1 MKYKALIFGSI
12 GTLIESSNIQRN
24 SFNEAFKEAGLD
36 WYWDEQDYKILLKKS
51 GGTKRVED
59 FAEKNNV
66 NVNASQIRNRKTEIF
81 SSYIIQNKQ
90 KLRKSVDEII
100 KYTKDNNIKL
110 AFSTSTTLNNVDAV
124 FESLS
129 GQISKEEFEFIGN
142 KSFVKNEKPHP
153 EIYKVTLDKLNLQ
166 PEDCLAIEDT
176 EESSNS
182 AVSAGIKCIGFPGQT
197 LHPPPP
203 FQRSLWLDRSE
214 SSVPESSLP
223 SANVPFGV
231 LRKGRQ
237 KAGES
242 TVAGEEICYC

>member
-36 WYWDEQDYKILLKKS
+36 WYWDEQDYRNLLKKS
-51 GGTKRVED
+51 GCTKRVED
-59 FAEKNNV
+59 FAEKNNT

-90 KLRKSVDEII
+90 KLRKSVGEII
-100 KYTKDNNIKL
+100 KYTKYNNIKL

-142 KSFVKNEKPHP
+142 KSVSYTHL
-153 EIYKVTLDKLNLQ
+153 TLPTILL
-166 PEDCLAIEDT
+166 
-176 EESSNS
+176 
-182 AVSAGIKCIGFPGQT
+182 V
-197 LHPPPP
+197 
-203 FQRSLWLDRSE
+203 
-214 SSVPESSLP
+214 
-223 SANVPFGV
+223 
-231 LRKGRQ
+231 
-237 KAGES
+237 
-242 TVAGEEICYC
+242 

>member
-1 MKYKALIFGSI
+1 MKYKAILFGSI

-66 NVNASQIRNRKTEIF
+66 NLNASQIRNRKTEIF
-81 SSYIIQNKQ
+81 SSFIVKNKQ

-110 AFSTSTTLNNVDAV
+110 AFSTSTTVNNVDAL

-129 GQISKEEFEFIGN
+129 GQIAKEDFDFIGN
-142 KSFVKNEKPHP
+142 KSFVKNEKPHS
-153 EIYKVTLDKLNLQ
+153 EIYKITLDKLNLQ
-166 PEDCLAIEDT
+166 PKDCLAIEDT

-182 AVSAGIKCIGFPGQT
+182 AVKAGIKCIAFPGEFHLDDQFEMCIKKIN
-197 LHPPPP
+197 LLDQSI
-203 FQRSLWLDRSE
+203 FSL
-214 SSVPESSLP
+214 
-223 SANVPFGV
+223 
-231 LRKGRQ
+231 
-237 KAGES
+237 
-242 TVAGEEICYC
+242 

>member
-1 MKYKALIFGSI
+1 MKYKALLFGSI

-59 FAEKNNV
+59 FAEKNNI

-81 SSYIIQNKQ
+81 SSFIIQNKQ

-153 EIYKVTLDKLNLQ
+153 EIYNVTLDKLNLQ

-182 AVSAGIKCIGFPGQT
+182 AVSAGIKCSGFPGDYH
-197 LHPPPP
+197 LEDS
-203 FQRSLWLDRSE
+203 FQMCIKKMNLLDQSIFSL
-214 SSVPESSLP
+214 
-223 SANVPFGV
+223 
-231 LRKGRQ
+231 
-237 KAGES
+237 
-242 TVAGEEICYC
+242 